1 MEEIKKWLQ
10 SNTPDYNAG
19 VLLFA
24 KHSRNKSLLHYFTR
38 KGDVAML
45 KLRYELGKMAGGTPA
60 ISTGRRSAVGSKPRQ
75 LPTATATIPAER
87 QLPANVNPADL
98 PEHLRILYDK
108 NVEDYKLLRGA
119 HAAMAVA
126 KTKNERKKLRKEI
139 AKLDDA
145 IEKHWALIDEWVAT
159 GKLPDATAT
168 ADGLLPAGSLTPQE
182 VNAYRTYISR
192 YIAEPDKLTA
202 GKRATMQERILSLI
216 SDGQKFDD
224 ETMAKLTALGFEI
237 E

>member
-10 SNTPDYNAG
+10 SNTPDYNTG

-45 KLRYELGKMAGGTPA
+45 KLRYELGKLANSKLVIFKQKKKTAPTSSRLSQSPPA
-60 ISTGRRSAVGSKPRQ
+60 VERT
-75 LPTATATIPAER
+75 TIDPEGKI
-87 QLPANVNPADL
+87 NPSDL

-126 KTKNERKKLRKEI
+126 KTKAERKKLRKEI

-145 IEKHWALIDEWVAT
+145 IAKHWALIDEWVAS
-159 GKLPDATAT
+159 GKLPT
-168 ADGLLPAGSLTPQE
+168 ADCPLPTVPLTPQE
-182 VNAYRTYISR
+182 VNTYRTYISR
-192 YIAEPDKLTA
+192 GLAEPDNITA
-202 GKRATMQERILSLI
+202 EKRATMQERITALLA
-216 SDGQKFDD
+216 DGQKFDD
-224 ETMAKLTALGFEI
+224 ETIAKITALGFTLE
-237 E
+237 

>member
-45 KLRYELGKMAGGTPA
+45 KLRYELGKLVNGAPVVFKA
-60 ISTGRRSAVGSKPRQ
+60 LHKPKT
-75 LPTATATIPAER
+75 TAESENPPVDKPVVER
-87 QLPANVNPADL
+87 TDIDPDGKINPADL
-98 PEHLRILYDK
+98 PEHLHILYDK

-126 KTKNERKKLRKEI
+126 KTKSERKKFRKQI

-145 IEKHWALIDEWVAT
+145 IADRWALIDEWVAS
-159 GKLPDATAT
+159 GKPATT
-168 ADGLLPAGSLTPQE
+168 TDDQLPAGSLTPQE
-182 VNAYRTYISR
+182 VNAFRTYISR
-192 YIAEPDKLTA
+192 GLAEPDNITA
-202 GKRATMQERILSLI
+202 GKRATIQERVTALLA
-216 SDGQKFDD
+216 DGQKFDD
-224 ETMAKLTALGFEI
+224 ETIAKLTALGFTTE
-237 E
+237 